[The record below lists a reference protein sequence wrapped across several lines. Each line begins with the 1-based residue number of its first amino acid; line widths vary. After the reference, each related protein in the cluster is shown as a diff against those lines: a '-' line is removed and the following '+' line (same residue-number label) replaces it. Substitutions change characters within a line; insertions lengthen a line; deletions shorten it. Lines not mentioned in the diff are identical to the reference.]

1 MTYYDILSTPIGP
14 LLLTSD
20 GHSITRLYMASF
32 TGGPT
37 ARAEFSAETSDSTA
51 DLATFGFAEEGG
63 WTQAPDLPVICEA
76 RKQLDQYFMQER
88 VSFDLPL
95 SPQGTAFQRRVWQEL
110 TTIPFGKAISY
121 GELAQRIGNPQGS
134 RAVGLANGK
143 NPISIIVP
151 CHRVIGASGKLTG
164 YGGGLDRKE
173 WLLRHEGIEL
183 PAPVHQAQLTL

>member
-1 MTYYDILSTPIGP
+1 MTYYTIFPSPIGP
-14 LLLTSD
+14 LLITSD
-20 GHSITRLYMASF
+20 GQSITRLFMACFS
-32 TGGPT
+32 GGPT
-37 ARAEFSAETSDSTA
+37 ALAGFAQDTSDARVGLES
-51 DLATFGFAEEGG
+51 FGFAQPPAWKQSG
-63 WTQAPDLPVICEA
+63 DLPILEQA
-76 RKQLDQYFMQER
+76 REQLEQYFDGQR

-95 SPQGTAFQRRVWQEL
+95 APEGTAFQRRVWQEL

-121 GELAQRIGNPQGS
+121 GELARRIGNPPAS

-173 WLLRHEGIEL
+173 WLLKHEGI
-183 PAPVHQAQLTL
+183 PIGSAQQQLVM